1 MLGRITEHP
10 ILEFSQDRKEIEFIF
25 EGKKYKGFEGDTV
38 AAALHSNGI
47 KIFRYAPKT
56 ERPMGF
62 FCAVGKCSSCL
73 VVINGKPNIK
83 SCITPL
89 EEGMVIERQH
99 GKGELK

>member
-1 MLGRITEHP
+1 MLGRIVNHP
-10 ILEFSQDRKEIEFIF
+10 ILEFSRDRKEITFTF
-25 EGKKYKGFEGDTV
+25 DGKEYKGLEGDTI

-56 ERPMGF
+56 NRPMGF

-73 VVINGKPNIK
+73 VIVNGKPNVK

-89 EEGMVIERQH
+89 EEGMVIETQH

>member
-1 MLGRITEHP
+1 MSGRILEHP
-10 ILEFSQDRKEIEFIF
+10 ILEFDQNRKELNFTFDGEP
-25 EGKKYKGFEGDTV
+25 YKGFEGDTI

-47 KIFRYAPKT
+47 KIFRHAPNT
-56 ERPMGF
+56 GRPMGF

-73 VVINGKPNIK
+73 VVVNGKPNVK

-89 EEGMVIERQH
+89 EEGMVIETQH

>member
-1 MLGRITEHP
+1 MLGRIKQHP
-10 ILEFSQDRKEIEFIF
+10 ILDFSQDKEEISFTF
-25 EGKKYKGFEGDTV
+25 DGKVYKGFKGDTI

-47 KIFRYAPKT
+47 KILRYAPNT
-56 ERPMGF
+56 GRPMGF

-73 VVINGKPNIK
+73 VVVNGKPNVK

-89 EEGMVIERQH
+89 EEGMVIETQY